1 MKRCPKYAYIAVF
14 AVFYLFLLMQ
24 FGKVFI
30 YYDDYGYLSLSYGT
44 NIPVAG
50 ADYGFSDL
58 LAFIKGHYVN
68 SNGRLLYMFLYCFVH
83 MIGGI
88 RGVQVFM
95 ATAVLAVLVMI
106 FLTVQKM
113 LEGSLSAGEVCGEE
127 QQGKSAGLTPFG
139 KILLAAFLCLLYGTL
154 GIMLQ
159 RMGTYW
165 YAASF
170 IYVVPA
176 ITFLGFALCFYRTA
190 LYGPGEKPGLIRAGA
205 CVLLGFLAAWSQEQW
220 FVTTVSFAVI
230 CLVYKFLRNRR
241 LRIYDGLTFAACAAG
256 GLIIILSPAVSA
268 RMNSGGNAAFASL
281 SFFGKLGRNIPLLMN
296 LFFSGDN
303 LRYLLFFF
311 PVMILLGLVMARQA
325 GGRGRAGAAL
335 HLAFSGISAAVF
347 AGYLMKQKL
356 SVFPPG
362 NYSGAAANLLLIY
375 IAFYFVEVILF
386 YRKEN
391 QPFGAFVFSAAVLS
405 VGSAAIV
412 PEVPLRI
419 FYPFLYLSWLLFA
432 YLYGKALLREAGR
445 LPVVSLAALLYLS
458 AVSIP
463 NLRNIYQGYRSN
475 YEVLMYDDAVFK
487 ESARAIKNGADI
499 DSIEV
504 YELPDLLCKNEVVYD
519 ENFSFMIVW
528 MREYYDLPEDV
539 EFDYRPFPG
548 MEAFRSQTR
557 P

>member
-1 MKRCPKYAYIAVF
+1 
-14 AVFYLFLLMQ
+14 
-24 FGKVFI
+24 
-30 YYDDYGYLSLSYGT
+30 
-44 NIPVAG
+44 
-50 ADYGFSDL
+50 
-58 LAFIKGHYVN
+58 
-68 SNGRLLYMFLYCFVH
+68 
-83 MIGGI
+83 
-88 RGVQVFM
+88 
-95 ATAVLAVLVMI
+95 
-106 FLTVQKM
+106 
-113 LEGSLSAGEVCGEE
+113 
-127 QQGKSAGLTPFG
+127 
-139 KILLAAFLCLLYGTL
+139 
-154 GIMLQ
+154 
-159 RMGTYW
+159 
-165 YAASF
+165 
-170 IYVVPA
+170 
-176 ITFLGFALCFYRTA
+176 
-190 LYGPGEKPGLIRAGA
+190 
-205 CVLLGFLAAWSQEQW
+205 
-220 FVTTVSFAVI
+220 
-230 CLVYKFLRNRR
+230 
-241 LRIYDGLTFAACAAG
+241 
-256 GLIIILSPAVSA
+256 
-268 RMNSGGNAAFASL
+268 MNSEGNAAFASL

-311 PVMILLGLVMARQA
+311 PVMILLGLVMAVRQGA
-325 GGRGRAGAAL
+325 GEEQARPL

-375 IAFYFVEVILF
+375 IAFCFVEVILF

-432 YLYGKALLREAGR
+432 YLYGKALLREPEGCGC
-445 LPVVSLAALLYLS
+445 LTGCPPLS
-458 AVSIP
+458 VGVSIP

-548 MEAFRSQTR
+548 REAFRSQTR